1 MREIILA
8 LRWFWLNCRLI
19 LLCLQIAFWSRLS
32 IAVTR
37 WQVRLFRWSGIGI
50 YRPVVIGML
59 SFFAILCGG
68 CASAPK
74 PQISYAPSN
83 SAVIKAVAS
92 AKNDASNLAAYVAP
106 EGKAKLAALTAS
118 LDQAQFAVAEYSA
131 KVDEVSR
138 QLGEARE
145 QVTYE
150 SEKRMKALR
159 QLWTLRI
166 ILLIEIGALL
176 GYVGLRTGWKFAMA

>member
-1 MREIILA
+1 MSA
-8 LRWFWLNCRLI
+8 LCHLIFLGAKWFYLNCRLI
-19 LLCLQIAFWSRLS
+19 LLCLQVAFWCRVS
-32 IAVTR
+32 IWTIR
-37 WQVRLFRWSGIGI
+37 WQVRLFRWSGLATFCAA
-50 YRPVVIGML
+50 VAL
-59 SFFAILCGG
+59 TG
-68 CASAPK
+68 CASAPRTSL
-74 PQISYAPSN
+74 SYAPSN

-92 AKNDASNLAAYVAP
+92 AKNSASNLAAYVAP

-118 LDQAQFAVAEYSA
+118 LDQAQFAVADYSA

-138 QLGEARE
+138 QLGQARE

-176 GYVGLRTGWKFAMA
+176 GYVGLRTGWKFALA